1 MAGPIRQPIDL
12 DRLSTYIDQHAPSI
26 RTPLD
31 VQQFGYGQSNPTYLL
46 TDALRKKYVMRKKPP
61 GKLLSKTAHQV
72 DREYRIISALQSTDV
87 PVPKAMCLCEDAS
100 IIGTSFYIMSFLDGR
115 IFADPALP
123 DVSPADRTA
132 MWKSAVETL
141 AKYHRVAP
149 TSVDMQGFGRPDNFY
164 NRQLK
169 TFATLSKAQAET
181 RDIET
186 GEPVGHIPFFEEMS
200 AFFAQKETQPRDR
213 GTLVHGDYKIDNVVF
228 HKTEP
233 YVIGV
238 LDWEMATIGHPL
250 SDVVNLTGPYAHAEA
265 AEHQSG
271 DAKAMASYRG
281 SDAFLKGRT
290 PGLPTR
296 EQVLEWYHAIVP
308 WKYEP
313 KELTWGDAFGLYRGA
328 IICQGIA
335 ARYAVR
341 QASSAKAKDYG
352 VMMGPHGEE
361 AWEIVHRYLRQV
373 EEEEKGAR
381 SKL

>member
-12 DRLSTYIDQHAPSI
+12 DSLSKYIDKHVPDI
-26 RTPLD
+26 KTPLD
-31 VQQFGYGQSNPTYLL
+31 VKQFGYGQSNPTYLL
-46 TDALRKKYVMRKKPP
+46 TDSANKKYVMRKKPP

-72 DREYRIISALQSTDV
+72 DREYRIIDAMQSTDV
-87 PVPKAMCLCEDAS
+87 PVPKAMCLCEDDS
-100 IIGTSFYIMSFLDGR
+100 IVGTSFYIMSFLDGR
-115 IFADPALP
+115 IFSDPAMP

-141 AKYHRVAP
+141 AKYHRTTP
-149 TSVDMQGFGRPDNFY
+149 KSVNMESFGRPNNFY

-169 TFATLSKAQAET
+169 TFATLSLAQAET
-181 RDIET
+181 KDIET
-186 GEPVGHIPFFEEMS
+186 GEPVGKIPFYDDMVK
-200 AFFAQKETQPRDR
+200 FFGQKESQPQDR
-213 GTLVHGDYKIDNVVF
+213 GTFVHGDYKIDNVVF

-250 SDVVNLTGPYAHAEA
+250 SDVVNLTAPYAHAAA
-265 AEHQSG
+265 AENQTG
-271 DAKAMASYRG
+271 DAKAMAAYRG
-281 SDAFLKGRT
+281 SDAFLPGKT

-296 EQVLEWYHAIVP
+296 EQILEWYHAVVP

-341 QASSAKAKDYG
+341 QASSEKARDYG
-352 VMMGPHGEE
+352 VMMGPYGEE
-361 AWEIVHRYLRQV
+361 AWESVKRFQKQV
-373 EEEEKGAR
+373 EEEKGGK

>member
-12 DRLSTYIDQHAPSI
+12 DSLFKYIDQHAPEI
-26 RTPLD
+26 KTPLD
-31 VQQFGYGQSNPTYLL
+31 VKQFGYGQSNPTYLL
-46 TDALRKKYVMRKKPP
+46 TDSIGKKYVMRKKPP

-72 DREYRIISALQSTDV
+72 DREYRIIAALQSTDV
-87 PVPKAMCLCEDAS
+87 PVPKALCLCEDDS
-100 IIGTSFYIMSFLDGR
+100 IIGTAFYIMSYLDGR
-115 IFADPALP
+115 IFSDPAMP

-141 AKYHRVAP
+141 AKYHRVSP
-149 TSVDMQGFGRPDNFY
+149 QSVGMEKFGRPDNFY

-169 TFATLSKAQAET
+169 TFATLSRAQAGT
-181 RDIET
+181 KDIET
-186 GEPVGHIPFFEEMS
+186 GVPVGNIPFFDEMS
-200 AFFAQKETQPRDR
+200 RFFAQKETQPRDR
-213 GTLVHGDYKIDNVVF
+213 GTFVHGDYKIDNVVF

-250 SDVVNLTGPYAHAEA
+250 SDVVNLTGPFAHAA
-265 AEHQSG
+265 AMEHQTG
-271 DAKAMASYRG
+271 DAKAMAAYRG

-296 EQVLEWYHAIVP
+296 EQVLEWYHAVVP
-308 WKYEP
+308 WKQNP
-313 KELTWGDAFGLYRGA
+313 KELTWGDAFGQYRGA

-341 QASSAKAKDYG
+341 QASSEKARDYG
-352 VMMGPHGEE
+352 VMMGPYGEE
-361 AWEIVHRYLRQV
+361 GWASVQRYIKQA
-373 EEEEKGAR
+373 EEEGSGK

>member
-12 DRLSTYIDQHAPSI
+12 DSLSKYIDNHVPEI
-26 RTPLD
+26 KTPLS
-31 VQQFGYGQSNPTYLL
+31 VKQFGYGQSNPTYLL
-46 TDALRKKYVMRKKPP
+46 TDSINNKYVMRKKPP

-72 DREYRIISALQSTDV
+72 DREFRIISAMQGTGV
-87 PVPKAMCLCEDAS
+87 PVPKAMGLCEDDS
-100 IIGTSFYIMSFLDGR
+100 VVGTSFYIMSFLDGR
-115 IFADPALP
+115 IFEDPAMP

-141 AKYHRVAP
+141 AKYHS
-149 TSVDMQGFGRPDNFY
+149 TSPKSVNMENFGRPNNFY

-169 TFATLSKAQAET
+169 TFATLSLAQAET
-181 RDIET
+181 KDIES
-186 GEPVGHIPFFEEMS
+186 GKPVGKIPHYDDMVKFFG
-200 AFFAQKETQPRDR
+200 QKETQPKDR
-213 GTLVHGDYKIDNVVF
+213 GTFVHGDYKIDNVVF

-250 SDVVNLTGPYAHAEA
+250 SDVANLTAPWTHALA
-265 AEHQSG
+265 AEKQSG
-271 DAKAMASYRG
+271 EAKAMASYRG
-281 SDAFLKGRT
+281 SNAFLDGKT
-290 PGLPTR
+290 PGLPTK

-313 KELTWGDAFGLYRGA
+313 KEITWGDAFGQYRGA

-341 QASSAKAKDYG
+341 QASSEKAKDYG
-352 VMMGPHGEE
+352 IMMGPYGEQ
-361 AWEIVHRYLRQV
+361 AWESVKRYMKQV
-373 EEEEKGAR
+373 EEEKGGR